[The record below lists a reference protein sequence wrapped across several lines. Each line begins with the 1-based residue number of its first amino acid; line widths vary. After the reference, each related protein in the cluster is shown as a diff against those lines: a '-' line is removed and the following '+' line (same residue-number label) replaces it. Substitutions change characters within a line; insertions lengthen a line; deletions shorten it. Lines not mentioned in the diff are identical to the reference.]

1 MVENVLLFVDE
12 ERPGRRV
19 VLTTDATITAVDC
32 LMRGLTR
39 VWWDKCLHEFG
50 RYVEQEVKVIW
61 QKALHGGAIPR
72 LGVTPGDRKLY
83 QWIPGVGS
91 PISVP

>member
-39 VWWDKCLHEFG
+39 V
-50 RYVEQEVKVIW
+50 
-61 QKALHGGAIPR
+61 
-72 LGVTPGDRKLY
+72 
-83 QWIPGVGS
+83 
-91 PISVP
+91 